1 MAGEYMDSLE
11 GRRSPRPGR
20 KHKPKVQKPKQD
32 PDAWVQ
38 KIALP
43 ALESKDGGLPVSL
56 EQVEKLQIG
65 QRVPRLTSPRS
76 IKACLDMGVDPKQ
89 LAPVSIEDYRDD
101 KVDTQIWMLQYQHA
115 QDLRENLL
123 EKLSDARFK
132 YEADAVVKQFRPA
145 KGTGGTAEVLAAA
158 ESTTVQKAT
167 ERIERLQEK
176 QRKLATARV
185 EALHE
190 SVQLQKELEGKIGRV
205 DEMMEKKKEERRK
218 AEKTRID
225 DMYRGSMQQAAQARQ
240 AELDRRREMAEQ
252 FKREQ
257 AELAAQ
263 RRREAQQQRE
273 AKEAAERA
281 AEKEREWKRRHQAIL
296 DEQEAVIEAKRHAMN
311 TEERRRMKLK
321 KERDAERAAAIAAAS
336 EEFQQRMNKA
346 KLIADSNEDGRR
358 NELLERE
365 TKAETKRRMM
375 EKERQQELELERA
388 RNREKEEMRMRTK
401 GEADRLE
408 EERVRKIVAE
418 GEAAERKLEELKA
431 AQEFQRQLT
440 LTERNLT
447 VEDRKMRTEMQR
459 KQDAL
464 HRFTLKQKIDRDNAK
479 AEYIKDMKER
489 MRRRAVQANIDAAMA
504 ATKQAEDSEKM
515 LHATYRA
522 QAAPKMA
529 KRGGTM

>member
-1 MAGEYMDSLE
+1 
-11 GRRSPRPGR
+11 
-20 KHKPKVQKPKQD
+20 
-32 PDAWVQ
+32 
-38 KIALP
+38 
-43 ALESKDGGLPVSL
+43 
-56 EQVEKLQIG
+56 
-65 QRVPRLTSPRS
+65 
-76 IKACLDMGVDPKQ
+76 
-89 LAPVSIEDYRDD
+89 
-101 KVDTQIWMLQYQHA
+101 
-115 QDLRENLL
+115 
-123 EKLSDARFK
+123 
-132 YEADAVVKQFRPA
+132 
-145 KGTGGTAEVLAAA
+145 
-158 ESTTVQKAT
+158 
-167 ERIERLQEK
+167 
-176 QRKLATARV
+176 
-185 EALHE
+185 
-190 SVQLQKELEGKIGRV
+190 
-205 DEMMEKKKEERRK
+205 
-218 AEKTRID
+218 
-225 DMYRGSMQQAAQARQ
+225 
-240 AELDRRREMAEQ
+240 
-252 FKREQ
+252 
-257 AELAAQ
+257 
-263 RRREAQQQRE
+263 
-273 AKEAAERA
+273 
-281 AEKEREWKRRHQAIL
+281 
-296 DEQEAVIEAKRHAMN
+296 MN